1 MRSFLRSGPCARRQK
16 VLFEDRLLQ
25 FQPRPSNK
33 SIRPLTRKQLVEHNT
48 HRVNIRCRRHWIT
61 TYLFGRSILRSHRTQ
76 DGTRCFVRWSSAFF
90 GQQLGNSE
98 IQELHMSCRINQN
111 VGRLQITMNDEV
123 VMCILNCVADL
134 KKDPE
139 SLLDSETLLV
149 AICGYGLALDAL
161 HNEEG

>member
-1 MRSFLRSGPCARRQK
+1 MLGRFLQRLENNCVQIAAQPASQVTRRNAVRSFLRYGECARRQK

-98 IQELHMSCRINQN
+98 IQELHDVLFASTRM
-111 VGRLQITMNDEV
+111 
-123 VMCILNCVADL
+123 
-134 KKDPE
+134 
-139 SLLDSETLLV
+139 LDGFRSR
-149 AICGYGLALDAL
+149 
-161 HNEEG
+161 